1 MGVKAS
7 ASKTKTSEEGKSDQN
22 VDANKFGTTDASS
35 TGGYNSNQ
43 SGNVAATFGEEGQS
57 LLKNL
62 MGKFTADRPLTGQ
75 NTLSALS
82 GQGGVNPYVED
93 SITRSNEEAQRML
106 GKQQAGVRA
115 GNYRGGTGANIY
127 AQEDTAG
134 DFLSRLAGQN
144 ANTRMSAFN
153 TGEDRRMAAAGTL
166 SGAEQN
172 QAALANQLLATLR
185 GQSSNQNS
193 TGTSFEDSIS
203 KFLENLKQNTNAS
216 YQKKGE
222 ETNVS
227 ASASFGG

>member
-172 QAALANQLLATLR
+172 QAALANHR
-185 GQSSNQNS
+185 R
-193 TGTSFEDSIS
+193 E
-203 KFLENLKQNTNAS
+203 
-216 YQKKGE
+216 
-222 ETNVS
+222 VR
-227 ASASFGG
+227 